1 MPSLEREAYRL
12 RSLIDDADAIIV
24 GIGSGMS
31 SAAGFN
37 HYNRAGM
44 ARAGMAD
51 WQQAFGFKS
60 LFDGFYHLYPS
71 LEQQWAY
78 YARYIDFMLR
88 EPTSQ
93 PYLDLRSLIG
103 HKDYFILSTN
113 VDTQVEKTFPTER
126 ICNYQGSFAHL
137 QCKQPCCDELFD
149 ASPYVER
156 MLAGMEG
163 FEVRSEDVPRCPHCG
178 WQLVPWVRDDTF
190 LQGAAWR
197 ESLGRYER
205 FVRERSD
212 RRVLLLELGVGEM
225 TPGHHHAP
233 VLEHDREAAGC
244 APFERKHLGRLG
256 SVAAWKQGR
265 GDPGRFGRPALGG
278 AGRWRVTRSGRRAM
292 RF

>member
-44 ARAGMAD
+44 ARAGMTD

-71 LEQQWAY
+71 LEQRWAY

-88 EPTSQ
+88 ELASQ

-137 QCKQPCCDELFD
+137 QCKQ
-149 ASPYVER
+149 
-156 MLAGMEG
+156 LA
-163 FEVRSEDVPRCPHCG
+163 VLKH
-178 WQLVPWVRDDTF
+178 
-190 LQGAAWR
+190 R
-197 ESLGRYER
+197 E
-205 FVRERSD
+205 
-212 RRVLLLELGVGEM
+212 
-225 TPGHHHAP
+225 
-233 VLEHDREAAGC
+233 
-244 APFERKHLGRLG
+244 
-256 SVAAWKQGR
+256 
-265 GDPGRFGRPALGG
+265 
-278 AGRWRVTRSGRRAM
+278 
-292 RF
+292 

>member
-1 MPSLEREAYRL
+1 MPPLEREAMRL

-37 HYNRAGM
+37 HYNHAGM
-44 ARAGMAD
+44 TCAGMAD
-51 WQQAFGFKS
+51 WQKAFGFKS

-88 EPTSQ
+88 ESASQ

-113 VDTQVEKTFPTER
+113 VDTQVEKTFPAER
-126 ICNYQGSFAHL
+126 TCNYQGSFAHL
-137 QCKQPCCDELFD
+137 QCKQPCCDEIFD

-156 MLAGMEG
+156 MLAGMAG
-163 FEVRSEDVPRCPHCG
+163 FEIRSENVPRCPHCG

-190 LQGAAWR
+190 CRARHGARASNDMSTSR
-197 ESLGRYER
+197 AS
-205 FVRERSD
+205 V
-212 RRVLLLELGVGEM
+212 V
-225 TPGHHHAP
+225 
-233 VLEHDREAAGC
+233 
-244 APFERKHLGRLG
+244 
-256 SVAAWKQGR
+256 VAACCCWSSAWAR
-265 GDPGRFGRPALGG
+265 
-278 AGRWRVTRSGRRAM
+278 
-292 RF
+292 

>member
-1 MPSLEREAYRL
+1 MPSLEREANRL
-12 RSLIDDADAIIV
+12 RSLVDDADAIIV

-44 ARAGMAD
+44 ARARMED
-51 WQQAFGFKS
+51 WQRAFGFKG

-88 EPTSQ
+88 EPASQ
-93 PYLDLRSLIG
+93 PYLDLRALIG

-113 VDTQVEKTFPTER
+113 VDAQVEKTFPAER
-126 ICNYQGSFAHL
+126 VCNYQGSFARL

-149 ASPYVER
+149 ADLYVER
-156 MLAGMEG
+156 MLAGMAR
-163 FEVRSEDVPRCPHCG
+163 FEVRGEDVPRCPHCG

-197 ESLGRYER
+197 EGLGRYER
-205 FVRERSD
+205 FVRERGD
-212 RRVLLLELGVGEM
+212 GRVLLLELGVGEM
-225 TPGHHHAP
+225 AP
-233 VLEHDREAAGC
+233 ASSR
-244 APFERKHLGRLG
+244 
-256 SVAAWKQGR
+256 S
-265 GDPGRFGRPALGG
+265 
-278 AGRWRVTRSGRRAM
+278 RSGAWPRSCRT
-292 RF
+292 RTC

>member
-44 ARAGMAD
+44 ARAGMTD

-88 EPTSQ
+88 ELASQ

-149 ASPYVER
+149 ASTPTSSACSRAWRGSRSAAR
-156 MLAGMEG
+156 MSPDARIAAGSLCRG
-163 FEVRSEDVPRCPHCG
+163 CATTRFCKVRHGARAS
-178 WQLVPWVRDDTF
+178 DDTSASCAS
-190 LQGAAWR
+190 AAI
-197 ESLGRYER
+197 
-205 FVRERSD
+205 
-212 RRVLLLELGVGEM
+212 
-225 TPGHHHAP
+225 
-233 VLEHDREAAGC
+233 AAC
-244 APFERKHLGRLG
+244 CCW
-256 SVAAWKQGR
+256 SSAWAR
-265 GDPGRFGRPALGG
+265 
-278 AGRWRVTRSGRRAM
+278 
-292 RF
+292 

>member
-1 MPSLEREAYRL
+1 MPSLEREAMRL
-12 RSLIDDADAIIV
+12 RSLIDDAAAVIV

-44 ARAGMAD
+44 MRAGMED

-88 EPTSQ
+88 EPASQ

-113 VDTQVEKTFPTER
+113 VDTQVEKTFPAES

-137 QCKQPCCDELFD
+137 QCKQPCCDEIFD

-156 MLAGMEG
+156 MLAGMAG
-163 FEVRSEDVPRCPHCG
+163 FGSRS
-178 WQLVPWVRDDTF
+178 
-190 LQGAAWR
+190 AAR
-197 ESLGRYER
+197 MSPDARTAVGSLCR
-205 FVRERSD
+205 
-212 RRVLLLELGVGEM
+212 
-225 TPGHHHAP
+225 
-233 VLEHDREAAGC
+233 GC
-244 APFERKHLGRLG
+244 ATT
-256 SVAAWKQGR
+256 
-265 GDPGRFGRPALGG
+265 RFCRARHG
-278 AGRWRVTRSGRRAM
+278 ARASNVTRASCASAATASCFSLNSAWAR
-292 RF
+292 

>member
-88 EPTSQ
+88 EPASQ

-113 VDTQVEKTFPTER
+113 VDTQVEKAFPAER
-126 ICNYQGSFAHL
+126 TCNYSRSAARMSPDARTVVGSL
-137 QCKQPCCDELFD
+137 
-149 ASPYVER
+149 
-156 MLAGMEG
+156 
-163 FEVRSEDVPRCPHCG
+163 
-178 WQLVPWVRDDTF
+178 
-190 LQGAAWR
+190 
-197 ESLGRYER
+197 
-205 FVRERSD
+205 
-212 RRVLLLELGVGEM
+212 RR
-225 TPGHHHAP
+225 
-233 VLEHDREAAGC
+233 GC
-244 APFERKHLGRLG
+244 ATTRFCRARHGARA
-256 SVAAWKQGR
+256 SNDMSTSCASAVVAACCCWSSAWAR
-265 GDPGRFGRPALGG
+265 
-278 AGRWRVTRSGRRAM
+278 
-292 RF
+292 